1 MNDGVSMQPGA
12 WGQVRVRE
20 PAGERVLGETLSIG
34 GTGADVVVPGVDAGA
49 ALSVRRLKGLWLV
62 QPAPGAG
69 GRFNGRPLPRG
80 RDLRRDEVLSV
91 GDAQVR
97 GGDASRTLLRLSGG
111 HLAGHG

>member
-1 MNDGVSMQPGA
+1 MNDGASMQSGA

-34 GTGADVVVPGVDAGA
+34 GTGSEVVVPGVDPGA

-69 GRFNGRPLPRG
+69 GGLHGPAVSRERGLRPGRARRVGAAPARG
-80 RDLRRDEVLSV
+80 R
-91 GDAQVR
+91 
-97 GGDASRTLLRLSGG
+97 GG
-111 HLAGHG
+111 